1 MKLADPVEIN
11 VEAKGLTDLLGLLK
25 LLRSP
30 NVARLVAQ
38 VQELIATIKAIVGDL
53 QGAQPSVAIGDVE
66 TFATLRSAAAESD
79 VAEILARGDRIKRL
93 WTLIEGLRG
102 RISPEEFARLAELAA
117 AAIAAPNNPA
127 ARLALVKAA
136 NKALAEAEDPPA
148 PKVAVESMTPGALA
162 S

>member
-53 QGAQPSVAIGDVE
+53 QGAQ
-66 TFATLRSAAAESD
+66 LD

-102 RISPEEFARLAELAA
+102 HISPEEFARLAELAA

-127 ARLALVKAA
+127 AWIALVMAA
-136 NKALAEAEDPPA
+136 IKALASAEDQPA
-148 PKVAVESMTPGALA
+148 PKVAAECMTPEALA